1 MAIIVP
7 GAPVIGEQQS
17 GGGGGTPVPVI
28 TTVATEG
35 DIPAS
40 AQGFYFITA
49 SEKGDSQLY
58 LLTGGTRYWLAMVKD
73 S

>member
-1 MAIIVP
+1 MAIIIP
-7 GAPVIGEQQS
+7 GAPVLGGQQS
-17 GGGGGTPVPVI
+17 GGSGGPPVI
-28 TTVATEG
+28 TTVATEAN
-35 DIPAS
+35 IPAS
-40 AQGFYFITA
+40 AQGLYFVTA